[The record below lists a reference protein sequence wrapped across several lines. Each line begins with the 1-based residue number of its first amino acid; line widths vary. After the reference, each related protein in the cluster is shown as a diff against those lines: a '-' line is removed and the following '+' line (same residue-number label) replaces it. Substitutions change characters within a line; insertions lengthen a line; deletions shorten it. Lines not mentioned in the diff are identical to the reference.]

1 MNYQKQFTPSSS
13 INFNFGHLKSLVSIY
28 LYTLGTLL
36 GGFSIYLLSTIFESN
51 YSLTTW
57 SGDTLFWF
65 FIVMFSAIFV
75 LFIPVEF
82 IRNISIDNTSFR
94 NLIANIL
101 FVIVISLVTLLA
113 FQILLENNGVAYQ
126 IKTITRAISFSGFIV
141 MPFVLFVFHN
151 LFKRVSFLNKYLY
164 SLVLFCWILSS
175 QIFM

>member
-13 INFNFGHLKSLVSIY
+13 INFNFGHLKSLLSIY
-28 LYTLGTLL
+28 FYTLGTLL
-36 GGFSIYLLSTIFESN
+36 GGLSIYLLSTLFDSS
-51 YSLTTW
+51 YSLTSW

-82 IRNISIDNTSFR
+82 IKNISIDNSSFR
-94 NLIANIL
+94 NLVANIL
-101 FVIVISLVTLLA
+101 FVIVISLISLLI
-113 FQILLENNGVAYQ
+113 FQVALENSGVAYQ

-151 LFKRVSFLNKYLY
+151 LFKRVTFLSKYFY
-164 SLVLFCWILSS
+164 SLVLFCWIFSS

>member
-1 MNYQKQFTPSSS
+1 MNYQKQFKPSSS